1 MYTLGWIGLGQ
12 MGTPMAKRLLQAGFK
27 VNVYNRS
34 PEKANSLVEVGAI
47 KLSSP
52 KEVVEQSD
60 IIFIMLSNSIAVKS
74 VLTQEDGILN
84 AIDSEKIIV
93 DMSTISPKDSLS
105 YAKLVSDRGG
115 IYLDTPVSGSVGAAV
130 AGQLVILV
138 GGEQKAIDICQP
150 YFNLLGKETI
160 RFGTSSKG
168 SSAKLSINL
177 LLGIIGQGIGETL
190 LLAEQSGLD
199 KEKVLE
205 MISLSGMNTPL
216 FQGKKEMY
224 RKEEFPSAFMLE
236 LMTKDLRLIND
247 ETERLKMKL
256 PLAEA
261 ANATYRSANES
272 GKAKLDMAAV
282 YLELKERNNL

>member
-115 IYLDTPVSGSVGAAV
+115 IYLDAPVSGSVGAAV

-247 ETERLKMKL
+247 ETERLKIEL

-261 ANATYRSANES
+261 AKATYRSANES